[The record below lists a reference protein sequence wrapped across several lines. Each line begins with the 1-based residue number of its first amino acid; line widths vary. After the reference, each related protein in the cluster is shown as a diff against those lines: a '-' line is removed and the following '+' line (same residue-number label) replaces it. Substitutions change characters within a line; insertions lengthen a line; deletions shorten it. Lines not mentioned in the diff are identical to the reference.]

1 MSKRKARQLSGL
13 PATIEEAETAQ
24 LEAAAVAYARSLIRG
39 VKSGEIKFGA
49 PLDNLP
55 PGLNPFDKT
64 SGGFAGAAVLKEQAL
79 RDPEVMMSLFDLAR
93 AGFPLAVR
101 VLCDLI
107 VIFEHR
113 DLPKPPPLAHFNQLL
128 AAGKIGVRSS
138 RGPERDNGVWRDV
151 VFTFIVGSVCQRFGM
166 RPTRLQVPSKR
177 KRLSGCLIVALAS
190 GKQKPATSEP
200 SIVEAWRRYGKAAT
214 ALMQPFWTFASN

>member
-93 AGFPLAVR
+93 AGFAAIP
-101 VLCDLI
+101 
-107 VIFEHR
+107 EHVH
-113 DLPKPPPLAHFNQLL
+113 DPQLNLPKARGWHLDP
-128 AAGKIGVRSS
+128 SS
-138 RGPERDNGVWRDV
+138 
-151 VFTFIVGSVCQRFGM
+151 
-166 RPTRLQVPSKR
+166 
-177 KRLSGCLIVALAS
+177 AS
-190 GKQKPATSEP
+190 A
-200 SIVEAWRRYGKAAT
+200 
-214 ALMQPFWTFASN
+214 

>member
-1 MSKRKARQLSGL
+1 
-13 PATIEEAETAQ
+13 
-24 LEAAAVAYARSLIRG
+24 
-39 VKSGEIKFGA
+39 VKSREIKFGA

-190 GKQKPATSEP
+190 GRKSRRRASRRLWRLGDGTERPRRP
-200 SIVEAWRRYGKAAT
+200 SCSLSGPSQAIDPSRLSAPPR
-214 ALMQPFWTFASN
+214 F